1 MPQSYPV
8 GLAVLNDRGHTLVM
22 PKKKP
27 KREDYQQIARRVLD
41 SIAPEAARF
50 FLNLA
55 FEQKDLDRT
64 HDLLVKNQAG
74 ELSDAEAEELRDYL
88 QVGLEIDL
96 LRSKARLAIQ
106 NGPAS

>member
-1 MPQSYPV
+1 
-8 GLAVLNDRGHTLVM
+8 M